1 MADGVHSSQR
11 RFALTREGS
20 IQIDGGWQ
28 KCVVA
33 VSGPMLGGLLWVLFH
48 PQHGGLGDFTEPA
61 AGTIGLLGWMALWWA
76 FQPVD
81 LAVTSL
87 LPVVVL
93 PLIGAGKGS
102 AVLAP
107 YANELIFLFA
117 GGCVLSLA
125 LERHGIAARLLRSV
139 IAIVGTKPRGLMIG
153 FLCVS
158 ALLSAFVSNTATVAM
173 LFPMALATIAAVER
187 GNASLPP
194 TSMALRNFSSG
205 LLLALAYGATIGGVM
220 TVLGS
225 PPNPI
230 AAEWINR
237 YAQDHPSTRGMDFV
251 RWVSFGVPVGVA
263 TLVAAILVLRANCP
277 VQGLAP
283 ASIDGLQP
291 ATRAISR
298 GGWITLAVFVVA
310 LLGWIGV
317 PLARAAGVPMPP
329 ITDGSVA
336 VLAAIL
342 LLALPESAAS
352 GTRIVP
358 VQLLGKLPWGV
369 FILFGGGLCLA
380 DAMDRT
386 GVSHAIA
393 QSATALVSL
402 PPWVILF
409 LLVSTLVIASEVA
422 SNTALTA
429 TAVPIVGPLA
439 VGLGMPADQ
448 MVIAAALAASLAF
461 ALPVGTAPNA
471 MVFSTGKLPI
481 GHMMRVGIQLN
492 ICAAVIITVAC
503 MLLL

>member
-1 MADGVHSSQR
+1 LIPGGSVQADSIAR
-11 RFALTREGS
+11 R
-20 IQIDGGWQ
+20 
-28 KCVVA
+28 CVVA
-33 VSGPMLGGLLWVLFH
+33 VSGPLLGGLLWFLFH
-48 PQHGGLGDFTEPA
+48 PHYGGFGSFSEPA

-76 FQPVD
+76 LQPVD

-93 PLIGAGKGS
+93 PLIGAGKGT

-125 LERHGIAARLLRSV
+125 LERHGIAARLLRYV
-139 IAIVGTKPRGLMIG
+139 IGIVGTTPQRLLLG

-173 LFPMALATIAAVER
+173 LLPMVMATIAAVER
-187 GNASLPP
+187 GNASVPP
-194 TSMALRNFSSG
+194 TASALRNFGSG
-205 LLLALAYGATIGGVM
+205 LLLAVAWGATIGGVM

-230 AAEWINR
+230 AAEWINQ
-237 YAQDHPSTRGMDFV
+237 YAREHPGTREMDFI
-251 RWVSFGVPVGVA
+251 RWVSFGVPVGIA
-263 TLVAAILVLRANCP
+263 TLLAASLVLRANLP
-277 VQGLAP
+277 LDGLAP
-283 ASIDGLQP
+283 APIDGFGREP
-291 ATRAISR
+291 GRISR
-298 GGWITLAVFVVA
+298 GGWITLAVFVLA
-310 LLGWIGV
+310 LIGWIGV

-329 ITDGSVA
+329 LTDGAVA

-342 LLALPESAAS
+342 LLALPEPGTP

-358 VQLLGKLPWGV
+358 VEMLGRLPWGV
-369 FILFGGGLCLA
+369 FILFGGGLSLA

-386 GVSHAIA
+386 GVSQSIA
-393 QSATALVSL
+393 QTASSLAAL
-402 PPWVILF
+402 PPWAILF
-409 LLVSTLVIASEVA
+409 LLVSTLLIASEVA

-448 MVIAAALAASLAF
+448 MVVAAALAASLAF

-481 GHMMRVGIQLN
+481 GHMMRIGIQLN
-492 ICAAVIITVAC
+492 ICAAIIITLAC
-503 MLLL
+503 LLLL

>member
-1 MADGVHSSQR
+1 MATNAAER
-11 RFALTREGS
+11 RGRSGRLWTA
-20 IQIDGGWQ
+20 
-28 KCVVA
+28 A
-33 VSGPMLGGLLWVLFH
+33 AGPMVGALLWFLFH
-48 PQHGGLGDFTEPA
+48 PHFGGFGDFTEPA

-76 FQPVD
+76 LQPVD

-93 PLIGAGKGS
+93 PLIGAGKGN

-139 IAIVGTKPRGLMIG
+139 IAVVGPSPPGLMLG

-158 ALLSAFVSNTATVAM
+158 ALVSAFVSNTATVAM
-173 LFPMALATIAAVER
+173 LLPMVLATIAAVER

-194 TSMALRNFSSG
+194 TAPALRNFGSG
-205 LLLALAYGATIGGVM
+205 LLLAVAYGATIGGVM

-237 YAQDHPSTRGMDFV
+237 YAQDHPGTRGVDFV
-251 RWVSFGVPVGVA
+251 RWVSFGAPVGVA
-263 TLVAAILVLRANCP
+263 TLVAAALVLRANLP
-277 VQGLAP
+277 VRGLAP
-283 ASIDGLQP
+283 AAIGGQQP
-291 ATRAISR
+291 VQDRISR
-298 GGWITLAVFVVA
+298 GGWITLAVFLVA

-329 ITDGSVA
+329 LTDGAVA

-342 LLALPESAAS
+342 LLALPEPGTS

-358 VQLLGKLPWGV
+358 VQMLGRLPWGV
-369 FILFGGGLCLA
+369 FILFGGGLSLA

-386 GVSHAIA
+386 GVSQSIA
-393 QSATALVSL
+393 QSASSLVAL
-402 PPWVILF
+402 PPWAILL
-409 LLVSTLVIASEVA
+409 LLVSTLLIASEVA

-448 MVIAAALAASLAF
+448 MVVAAALAASLAF

-492 ICAAVIITVAC
+492 ICAAIIITVAC
-503 MLLL
+503 LLLL

>member
-1 MADGVHSSQR
+1 MSTLSARVPGGPRKLAAALAGPTLAGV
-11 RFALTREGS
+11 
-20 IQIDGGWQ
+20 
-28 KCVVA
+28 
-33 VSGPMLGGLLWVLFH
+33 LWIMFH
-48 PQHGGLGDFTEPA
+48 PQYGGVGDFTAPA

-93 PLIGAGKGS
+93 PLVDAGKGTV
-102 AVLAP
+102 VLAP

-139 IAIVGTKPRGLMIG
+139 IAVVGTTPRRLMLG

-173 LFPMALATIAAVER
+173 LLPMVLATIAAVER
-187 GNASLPP
+187 GNASLPT
-194 TSMALRNFSSG
+194 TSPALRNFTSG
-205 LLLALAYGATIGGVM
+205 LLLAVAYGATIGGVM

-237 YAQDHPSTRGMDFV
+237 NAQEHPGMRGMDFI
-251 RWVSFGVPVGVA
+251 RWISFGVPVGIV
-263 TLVAAILVLRANCP
+263 TLAAAAFLLRANLP
-277 VQGLAP
+277 LHGLAP
-283 ASIDGLQP
+283 AAIAGLHHKED
-291 ATRAISR
+291 RISR
-298 GGWITLAVFVVA
+298 GGWITIAVFVLA

-317 PLARAAGVPMPP
+317 PLARTAGVPMPP

-336 VLAAIL
+336 VLAATL
-342 LLALPESAAS
+342 LLALPEPATS

-358 VQLLGKLPWGV
+358 VQMLGSLPWGV
-369 FILFGGGLCLA
+369 FILFGGGLSLA

-386 GVSHAIA
+386 GVSQSIA
-393 QSATALVSL
+393 QSASALADL
-402 PPWVILF
+402 PPWAILS
-409 LLVSTLVIASEVA
+409 LLVATLLLASEVA

-448 MVIAAALAASLAF
+448 MVVAAALAASLAF

-471 MVFSTGKLPI
+471 LVFASGKLPV
-481 GHMMRVGIQLN
+481 GHMMRIGIQLN
-492 ICAAVIITVAC
+492 IAAAIIITVAC
-503 MLLL
+503 LLLL

>member
-1 MADGVHSSQR
+1 
-11 RFALTREGS
+11 
-20 IQIDGGWQ
+20 
-28 KCVVA
+28 
-33 VSGPMLGGLLWVLFH
+33 
-48 PQHGGLGDFTEPA
+48 
-61 AGTIGLLGWMALWWA
+61 MALWWA
-76 FQPVD
+76 LQPVD

-125 LERHGIAARLLRSV
+125 LERHGIAARLLHSV
-139 IAIVGTKPRGLMIG
+139 IGVVGTSPRRLMFG
-153 FLCVS
+153 FLGV
-158 ALLSAFVSNTATVAM
+158 AVILSAFISNTATVAM
-173 LFPMALATIAAVER
+173 LLPMVLATISAVER

-194 TSMALRNFSSG
+194 TAPPLRNFSSG
-205 LLLALAYGATIGGVM
+205 LLLAVAYGATIGGVM

-237 YAQDHPSTRGMDFV
+237 HAQENPGTRGMDFV
-251 RWVSFGVPVGVA
+251 RWMSFGVPVGLA
-263 TLVAAILVLRANCP
+263 TLAAAALVLSVNLPMR
-277 VQGLAP
+277 GLAS
-283 ASIDGLQP
+283 A
-291 ATRAISR
+291 ATDELAKHKRISR
-298 GGWITLAVFVVA
+298 GGWITLAVFGAA

-317 PLARAAGVPMPP
+317 PLARAVGVPMPP
-329 ITDGSVA
+329 FTDGSVA

-342 LLALPESAAS
+342 LLALPEPQTS

-358 VQLLGKLPWGV
+358 VQMLSQLPWGV
-369 FILFGGGLCLA
+369 FILFGGGLSLA

-386 GVSHAIA
+386 GVSQSIA
-393 QSATALVSL
+393 QVASSLGSL
-402 PPWVILF
+402 PPWAILT
-409 LLVSTLVIASEVA
+409 LLVAALLIASEVA

-448 MVIAAALAASLAF
+448 MVIATALAASLAF

-471 MVFSTGKLPI
+471 LVFSTGRLPV
-481 GHMMRVGIQLN
+481 GHMMRVGVQLN
-492 ICAAVIITVAC
+492 VCAVIIITVAC
-503 MLLL
+503 LLLL